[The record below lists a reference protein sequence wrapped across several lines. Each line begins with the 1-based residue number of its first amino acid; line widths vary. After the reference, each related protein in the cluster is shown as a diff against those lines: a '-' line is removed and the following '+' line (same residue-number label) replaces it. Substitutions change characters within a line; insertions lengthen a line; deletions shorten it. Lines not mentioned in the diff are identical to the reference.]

1 MVCDGIWFLSNELCV
16 SIPEPWC
23 SISVECQESDINNFI
38 TRIITLMQNIFLE
51 NCSEYLFFVLSN
63 SDRILNKTIKN

>member
-1 MVCDGIWFLSNELCV
+1 MVHGFYPTSYV
-16 SIPEPWC
+16 FFIPEPWC
-23 SISVECQESDINNFI
+23 SISVECQESDIKNFI

>member
-1 MVCDGIWFLSNELCV
+1 MVYGFYPTSHV
-16 SIPEPWC
+16 FSIPEPWC
-23 SISVECQESDINNFI
+23 SISVECQESDIKNFI

>member
-1 MVCDGIWFLSNELCV
+1 MVYGKWSYVF

-23 SISVECQESDINNFI
+23 SISVECQESDIKNFI

-51 NCSEYLFFVLSN
+51 NCSEYLLFVLSN

>member
-1 MVCDGIWFLSNELCV
+1 MVYGFYPMSYV
-16 SIPEPWC
+16 FSIPEPWC
-23 SISVECQESDINNFI
+23 SISVECQESDIKNFI

>member
-1 MVCDGIWFLSNELCV
+1 MVYGFYPTSYV
-16 SIPEPWC
+16 FSIPEPWC
-23 SISVECQESDINNFI
+23 SISVDHECQESDIKNFI